1 MKEDQNIRVQINQ
14 SQKETDQKKLKPEQ
28 TEQLVEKL
36 RDRFE
41 ANPARHQGIIWLQ
54 VKERL
59 KANEEALWSLEQME
73 STGGEPDVVDWD
85 AASGQA
91 VFFDCSKE
99 SPSGRRSLC
108 FDQKAL
114 EARKKNKP
122 IHSAMGMAADMG
134 IALLDEEDYRMLQSL
149 TPVDLATSSW
159 VVTPDAIRDLGG
171 ALFGDCRYATVF
183 IYHNGAES
191 YYAARGF
198 RGKLKV

>member
-1 MKEDQNIRVQINQ
+1 MK
-14 SQKETDQKKLKPEQ
+14 SDQKKVAAAHKENLLKM
-28 TEQLVEKL
+28 L
-36 RDRFE
+36 RERFE
-41 ANPARHQGIIWLQ
+41 ANPQRHQGITWNQ
-54 VKERL
+54 VEDRL
-59 KANEEALWSLEQME
+59 TDHEEAIWSLAQME
-73 STGGEPDVVDWD
+73 ATGGEPDVVGWD

-91 VFFDCSKE
+91 LFFDCSKE
-99 SPSGRRSLC
+99 SPAGRRSLC

-114 EARKKNKP
+114 ESRKKNKP
-122 IHSAMGMAADMG
+122 VHSAAGMAADMG
-134 IALLDEEDYRMLQSL
+134 ITLLDEDDYRMLQSL

-159 VVTPDAIRDLGG
+159 LKTPEKIRELGG